1 MKTDEDIKIQIDR
14 FMAGETSIEDEAR
27 LAEYFRTNY
36 DPIRRCLPISI
47 AGCRIRILTADVCVP
62 ICSQWLLQFLSYYC

>member
-27 LAEYFRTNY
+27 LAEYFRTNIVKEELRPY
-36 DPIRRCLPISI
+36 
-47 AGCRIRILTADVCVP
+47 
-62 ICSQWLLQFLSYYC
+62 Q

>member
-27 LAEYFRTNY
+27 LAEYFRTNIVKEELVGKHITK
-36 DPIRRCLPISI
+36 P
-47 AGCRIRILTADVCVP
+47 
-62 ICSQWLLQFLSYYC
+62 WLLFLYQLCILL